1 MLGTTNVVYN
11 RDMKSLNK
19 ILILSAL
26 FLVALPVL
34 TSAAEFRAGQQS
46 AFTSGEK
53 TEGNLY
59 MAGGTVISAGSA
71 DKDLLVAGG
80 TALVSGPVAG
90 DLFVVGGNITILSQV
105 SGDMRVGGGNITVSG
120 DVAGD
125 ALVGGGQ
132 IILSGKLIGGDVAIA
147 GGSVRMDSEVKGNV
161 KIAGGK
167 VYVNAPIGG
176 NVDIKAED
184 LTLGP
189 NADIKGNLEYESVNL
204 VTIEEGGE
212 VRGETVFTQLK
223 GSEGM
228 KKDTRRGIFG
238 FFTLM
243 LLAKFVMLLVAA
255 LIVGLVFRR
264 YSKELVEKATK
275 NPLKELGRGVV
286 TLIVL
291 PVLSII
297 LLVTVIGIPLGIL
310 GLLSFIMLS
319 IYAAIITPIFMGA
332 LVYKWM
338 FRKSDYVINW
348 KTILLGTVVYLIL
361 GLIPFLG
368 WIAISIAVAMTLGA
382 ALNIKWQV
390 VKEWK

>member
-1 MLGTTNVVYN
+1 MKNFNKVLVV
-11 RDMKSLNK
+11 L
-19 ILILSAL
+19 AL
-26 FLVALPVL
+26 FVFVFPVL
-34 TSAAEFRAGQQS
+34 VSAAEFRAGQQS

-59 MAGGTVISAGSA
+59 MAGGTVISAGSV

-80 TALVSGPVAG
+80 TALISGPIAG

-105 SGDMRVGGGNITVSG
+105 SGDMRVGGGNITVNG
-120 DVAGD
+120 DVVGD
-125 ALVGGGQ
+125 VLVGGGQ
-132 IILSGKLIGGDVAIA
+132 LILSGKLIGGDAVMA
-147 GGSVRMDSEVKGNV
+147 GGTVRMDSEVKGSV

-176 NVDIKAED
+176 NVDIKAGN

-189 NADIKGNLEYESVNL
+189 DADIKGNLKYESPNPV
-204 VTIEEGGE
+204 VIEEGGK

-228 KKDTRRGIFG
+228 KKDTRKGIFG

-255 LIVGLVFRR
+255 LIVGLMFRR
-264 YSKELVEKATK
+264 YSKELVEKATT

-286 TLIVL
+286 TFIVL

-297 LLVTVIGIPLGIL
+297 LLVSVIGIPLGIL
-310 GLLSFIMLS
+310 GLLSFVMLC
-319 IYAAIITPIFMGA
+319 IYAAIITPIVMGT
-332 LVYKWM
+332 LVYKWI
-338 FRKSDYVINW
+338 FKKSDYIINW
-348 KTILLGTVVYLIL
+348 KTILLGTIVYVLL
-361 GLIPFLG
+361 GAIPFLG
-368 WIAISIAVAMTLGA
+368 WIVTSIAVAITLGA